1 MFTNKTRHYKT
12 KMLSKHEKMRMYVRS
27 RKVWH
32 PFLLYAAVRILDDP
46 HPHQLRTYLIAGP
59 FLNQKT

>member
-1 MFTNKTRHYKT
+1 
-12 KMLSKHEKMRMYVRS
+12 MLSKHEKMRMCVRS

-46 HPHQLRTYLIAGP
+46 NPHQLRAYLIDGP